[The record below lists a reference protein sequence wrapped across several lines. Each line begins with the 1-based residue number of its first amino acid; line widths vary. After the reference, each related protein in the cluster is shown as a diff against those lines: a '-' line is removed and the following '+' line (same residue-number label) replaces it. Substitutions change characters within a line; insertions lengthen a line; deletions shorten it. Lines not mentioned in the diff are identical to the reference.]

1 MQQIFNFLIR
11 YKNTILFLLLLSIS
25 VFFTVQSHAYHKS
38 KFVGS
43 TNFLIGGLYDW
54 TNDLST
60 YLHLK
65 EYNKRLIE
73 ENKRLR
79 TLFLNETTTDSV
91 QIEIDSTSYAGPYQL
106 ISAKVISNN
115 YSKMDNYL
123 LINRGKKDGIKE
135 DLGVITSNGI
145 IGILEKTTQNYAR
158 VLSILNTNSAIN
170 VRLKKSNHYGT
181 LIWNGKNP
189 NLVQL
194 TYVPKIAAIQKGD
207 TVVTGGKSFIFPE
220 GIPVGIIHDFHLG
233 TNESYYDINIQLF
246 NDMTNIG
253 HVYVI
258 ENKNKEEFLKLNN
271 SNNE

>member
-1 MQQIFNFLIR
+1 MQQIINFLIR

-25 VFFTVQSHAYHKS
+25 VSFTVQSHTYHKS

-43 TNFLIGGLYDW
+43 TNFLTGGLYDW
-54 TNDLST
+54 TNDLSA
-60 YLHLK
+60 YFYLK
-65 EYNKRLIE
+65 EYNERLIK

-79 TLFLNETTTDSV
+79 TIFFNKTMTDSV
-91 QIEIDSTSYAGPYQL
+91 QIQIDSTSYDKPYRL

-115 YSKMDNYL
+115 YSKTDNYL
-123 LINRGKKDGIKE
+123 LLNRGKKDGVKE
-135 DLGVITSNGI
+135 DLGVITSNGV
-145 IGILEKTTQNYAR
+145 IGIIEKTTQNYAR
-158 VLSILNTNSAIN
+158 VLSILNTNSALN

-194 TYVPKIAAIQKGD
+194 TYVPKIATIQKGD

-233 TNESYYDINIQLF
+233 KNESYYDINIQLF

-253 HVYVI
+253 YVYVI
-258 ENKNKEEFLKLNN
+258 KNKNKEEFLKLKDPNH
-271 SNNE
+271 E